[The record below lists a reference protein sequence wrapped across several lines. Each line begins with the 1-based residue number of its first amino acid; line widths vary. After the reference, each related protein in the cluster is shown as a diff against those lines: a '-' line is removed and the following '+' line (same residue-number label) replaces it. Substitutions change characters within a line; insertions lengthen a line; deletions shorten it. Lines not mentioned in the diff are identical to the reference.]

1 MAAFGILSIRLMF
14 NMIRWQDVPKEL
26 ILFSMSLEMTQ
37 DSEPYSNTVIQVVLN
52 NFTLVEMVWMG
63 FYIDALTSKIL
74 SREELSFSL
83 GHWR

>member
-1 MAAFGILSIRLMF
+1 MAAFGTLSIRLMF
-14 NMIRWQDVPKEL
+14 NMIQWQDVPKEL

-37 DSEPYSNTVIQVVLN
+37 DSEPYSNTVIQVALN

-63 FYIDALTSKIL
+63 FYIDDLTSKIL
-74 SREELSFSL
+74 SREVLSFSL